1 MKDYSKTELKT
12 IKTGVPEA
20 ITSPKGMGSKTMDL
34 NDWKIIASY
43 TRAEA
48 VTDGIQVPIYP
59 GITKE
64 AGIKYPVFFT
74 RGVWD
79 KYVVVPEGMTH
90 QNEDGRLW
98 DVLFM
103 FSLSARIS
111 NSAELKFQFCCQL
124 PDDGNWTGYEK
135 VCEGNRNLREIT
147 LRAVIGPLDL
157 DDPSPAITI
166 MFPDE
171 D

>member
-1 MKDYSKTELKT
+1 
-12 IKTGVPEA
+12 
-20 ITSPKGMGSKTMDL
+20 MDL

-48 VTDGIQVPIYP
+48 VADGIQILIDPA
-59 GITKE
+59 ITKE

-79 KYVVVPEGMTH
+79 KYVVVPKGLSH
-90 QNEDGRLW
+90 QNEEGRLW
-98 DVLFM
+98 DMLFM
-103 FSLSARIS
+103 FSMQARKS
-111 NSAELKFQFCCQL
+111 NSAEIKFQFCCQL
-124 PDDGNWTGYEK
+124 LDNGDWTEYES
-135 VCEGNRNLREIT
+135 VCEGNSLLREVT

-166 MFPDE
+166 LFPDE

>member
-1 MKDYSKTELKT
+1 
-12 IKTGVPEA
+12 VPDA
-20 ITSPKGMGSKTMDL
+20 KISPKGIGNNSMDI

-48 VTDGIQVPIYP
+48 VADGVQVPISQ
-59 GITKE
+59 GIAKE
-64 AGIKYPVFFT
+64 AGIIFPVFLT
-74 RGVWD
+74 RTVYD
-79 KYVVVPEGMTH
+79 KYVPAPEKM
-90 QNEDGRLW
+90 EDQSEEGRLW
-98 DVLFM
+98 DILHM
-103 FSLSARIS
+103 FSLEARGCKG
-111 NSAELKFQFCCQL
+111 NELKFQFWSLL
-124 PDDGNWTGYEK
+124 PDKGDWNKYEK
-135 VCEGNRNLREIT
+135 VCDGNRLVREVT

>member
-1 MKDYSKTELKT
+1 
-12 IKTGVPEA
+12 
-20 ITSPKGMGSKTMDL
+20 MDL

-48 VTDGIQVPIYP
+48 VADGVQVPVSAE
-59 GITKE
+59 ITKE

-74 RGVWD
+74 RGVYD
-79 KYVVVPEGMTH
+79 KYVVVPHGMAH

-98 DVLFM
+98 DILFM
-103 FSLSARIS
+103 FALQARKTG
-111 NSAELKFQFCCQL
+111 SAELKFQFCSQL
-124 PDDGNWTGYEK
+124 PDAGNWTRYEK
-135 VCEGNRNLREIT
+135 ICEGNRLLREVT
-147 LRAVIGPLDL
+147 LKAVIGPLDL